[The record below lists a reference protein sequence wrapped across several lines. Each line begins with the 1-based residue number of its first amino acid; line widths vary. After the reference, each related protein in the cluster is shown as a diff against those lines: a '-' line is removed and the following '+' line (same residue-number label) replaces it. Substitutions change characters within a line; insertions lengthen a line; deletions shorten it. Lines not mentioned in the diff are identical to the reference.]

1 MINVM
6 KIITTTYHI
15 ASLALSFEG
24 IDQGLVIVHTHYSF
38 NPR

>member
-15 ASLALSFEG
+15 ASLALSFQR
-24 IDQGLVIVHTHYSF
+24 IDQGLRIVDTHYSL